1 MAIRYLQERS
11 NTVVN
16 YKKTYDK
23 KGNVKLRELSPE
35 EAVAYI
41 DRKKAEDEG
50 VESAPAPPVAADRDG
65 KEAQLLGSTKEAIA
79 LRKAEIDGE
88 IRLRKAN
95 LKGQID
101 TIRASETAKE
111 RAGKHLAVFGALYL
125 CTCVIAFLYSMSML
139 STESIAVAATLIT
152 LVVTQLSSILKT
164 VVETKEPKDP
174 VELMSDIVHK
184 TLGGDEV
191 QE

>member
-1 MAIRYLQERS
+1 MADYE
-11 NTVVN
+11 
-16 YKKTYDK
+16 KTYDK
-23 KGNVKLRELSPE
+23 KGKVKLRELSPE
-35 EAVAYI
+35 EAIEYI
-41 DRKKAEDEG
+41 DRKKAEEEAG
-50 VESAPAPPVAADRDG
+50 VESTPPAAADRDG

-88 IRLRKAN
+88 IRLRQAN

-125 CTCVIAFLYSMSML
+125 CTCVIAFLYSISFL
-139 STESIAVAATLIT
+139 TNESIAVAATLIT

-174 VELMSDIVHK
+174 VELMSKIVHV
-184 TLGGDEV
+184 TLGKDDKETSK
-191 QE
+191 

>member
-1 MAIRYLQERS
+1 M
-11 NTVVN
+11 VN

-35 EAVAYI
+35 EAIEYI
-41 DRKKAEDEG
+41 DRKKAEDTSDE
-50 VESAPAPPVAADRDG
+50 ATPPPPAAAADRDG

-88 IRLRKAN
+88 IRLRQAN

-139 STESIAVAATLIT
+139 NTESIAVAATLIT

-184 TLGGDEV
+184 TLGDTKTNE
-191 QE
+191 